1 MSAETAQHNKQNND
15 EIDLLEV
22 FLKIWKYKR
31 FIIIFTLAVAIG
43 SIIYALL
50 AQPQYEA
57 KVSLYKRTSE
67 GQKPSRLQNLA
78 SQFGMGGALPGGS
91 SQFSIKDLLNSR
103 RINKK
108 ILLQTWENEKFGE
121 PKNLIGY
128 WEIEGET
135 EKEKFESALKTI
147 REKISVNIDEETQL
161 VTITVLMPEPRLAA
175 NIGNYLTTLVEN
187 YVQNEQKTSTRQNLQ
202 YIEKRLETVK
212 QELRKAEEELQ
223 LFEERNRQWQ
233 QSPVLRMEHSRLQRR
248 VTIKQEV
255 YLTLQQEREMAEIE
269 LVKETPVINVLDEA
283 VSPVLRAKPKRK
295 LIVIVG
301 VFAGFFLSLLLVV
314 IRYVWLYIKGE
325 MQKRGESIKL
335 L

>member
-1 MSAETAQHNKQNND
+1 MSTETAQHNKQNND

-31 FIIIFTLAVAIG
+31 FIIIFTVAAAIG
-43 SIIYALL
+43 SIVYALL
-50 AQPQYEA
+50 SQPQYEA
-57 KVSLYKRTSE
+57 QVSLYKKSADA
-67 GQKPSRLQNLA
+67 QQPSRLQNLA
-78 SQFGMGGALPGGS
+78 SQFGMGGAIPGGS

-108 ILLQTWENEKFGE
+108 VLLNNWENEKFDE
-121 PKNLIGY
+121 PKNLIEY

-135 EKEKFESALKTI
+135 EKEKFESALKAI
-147 REKISVNIDEETQL
+147 REKISVNIDEEKQL
-161 VTITVLMPEPRLAA
+161 VKITVLMPEPRLAA
-175 NIGNYLTTLVEN
+175 NIGNFLTTLIEN
-187 YVQNEQKTSTRQNLQ
+187 YVQNEQKTSTKQNLQ
-202 YIEKRLETVK
+202 YIEKRLEAVQ

-223 LFEERNRQWQ
+223 LFEERNRQWE
-233 QSPVLRMEHSRLQRR
+233 QSPVLRMEHSRLQRK

-283 VSPVLRAKPKRK
+283 VPPELRAKPKRK

-301 VFAGFFLSLLLVV
+301 TFAGFFLSLLLVV

-325 MQKRGESIKL
+325 MEKRGESLKL
-335 L
+335 I